1 MKALLSDFR
10 EQVRKI
16 RCIQSMSL
24 KDGCYANAHAESLWA
39 TSKKEVLP
47 RIPEDI
53 DDAERQLFDYT
64 ETFCN
69 LKRAHSLLSFLSSI
83 QFEKR
88 AFPAHHKTFTTS
100 IQFYEILP
108 VFRVLCYEFSLL
120 VLTMNQNVFKRSA
133 ELIEQ
138 GLSPEY
144 KAMPCELGIGIL

>member
-10 EQVRKI
+10 EQIRKI

-83 QFEKR
+83 QF
-88 AFPAHHKTFTTS
+88 
-100 IQFYEILP
+100 YEILP
-108 VFRVLCYEFSLL
+108 VFRVLCYEFSFL

>member
-10 EQVRKI
+10 EQIRKI

-83 QFEKR
+83 QF
-88 AFPAHHKTFTTS
+88 
-100 IQFYEILP
+100 YEILP
-108 VFRVLCYEFSLL
+108 VFRVLCYEFSFL

-144 KAMPCELGIGIL
+144 EAMPCELGIGIL

>member
-10 EQVRKI
+10 EQIRKI

-83 QFEKR
+83 QF
-88 AFPAHHKTFTTS
+88 
-100 IQFYEILP
+100 YEILP